1 MNTAEMIVTEMK
13 ATTLNPETSKRP
25 QMHRNISDTVL
36 IVGTIPPPTGGVT
49 IHVSRFLKHLEAREI
64 PYTFCGISEGPVK
77 ILRQVMKHK
86 VIHLHASNSYFRLAF
101 SIVCFLSGKK
111 LIQTIHGDLG
121 RFSRMR
127 NLCDRVAVRL
137 SHTPVVINKGS
148 LEKAGKLNRRS
159 VLISA
164 FIKPINSEPL
174 PDEILDGLKQWKNG
188 LSHIFCANATSPDRD
203 TLGREIYGGSELM
216 KVFSR
221 QPEKGLI
228 FVDPGGHYREIIRG
242 NGRSREDES
251 ISESESD
258 RVSGGTSEKGRIN
271 ENENLPRNVFYINRP
286 LPFFE
291 ILKFSDCYIRATTTD
306 GDSLSVKE
314 ALSIGKPV
322 IASDCVDRPEECTLY
337 KTADTGALLQQVA
350 QFSGNGHPP
359 DPTRKNAFKEEVDK
373 IIALYAN

>member
-1 MNTAEMIVTEMK
+1 MKGTELLK
-13 ATTLNPETSKRP
+13 EPVIQEKDRRKLNDQGLTKETIP
-25 QMHRNISDTVL
+25 QKKPARKIL
-36 IVGTIPPPTGGVT
+36 IVGTVPPPTGGVT
-49 IHVSRFLKHLEAREI
+49 IHVSRLIQHLDARKVL
-64 PYTFCGISEGPVK
+64 YTFCGISEGPLK
-77 ILRQVMKHK
+77 IFRQVIRHK

-101 SIVCFLSGKK
+101 SMVCFLLGKK

-127 NLCDRVAVRL
+127 NLCDRISVRL
-137 SHTPVVINKGS
+137 THTPVVINKGS

-164 FIKPINSEPL
+164 FIKPVDSEPL
-174 PDEILDGLKQWKNG
+174 PDEILTGLKQWKNG
-188 LSHIFCANATSPDRD
+188 FSHIFCANATSPDRD

-251 ISESESD
+251 IRERESN
-258 RVSGGTSEKGRIN
+258 RVSGGIG
-271 ENENLPRNVFYINRP
+271 ENENVPHNVFYIDRP

-291 ILKFSDCYIRATTTD
+291 VLKFSDCYIRATTTD

-322 IASDCVDRPEECTLY
+322 IASDCVDRPEGCKLY

-350 QFSGNGHPP
+350 QFSDNGPP
-359 DPTRKNAFKEEVDK
+359 PETPRSGKVKEEVDR
-373 IIALYAN
+373 IIELYAI